1 MSTKKKRETLT
12 LKKKE
17 QRVDKD
23 QTVAK
28 LSELEEAELN
38 AYKRKMAQ
46 LAARKRR

>member
-12 LKKKE
+12 LKKE
-17 QRVDKD
+17 QIVDKD